1 MAKID
6 SNSKKRSDLRSAIE
20 KATEGMFYLSETD
33 AEISPFF
40 GGSVETTTLD
50 TILRQHEIENMNWV
64 EEVSFDFF
72 FSRLTQIKDW
82 FGDKERENTVRFGH
96 LKKLLETNLTD
107 LKVYR
112 IGKIRIDIY
121 VVGIDEEGNLAGV
134 KTMAVET

>member
-1 MAKID
+1 MTKID
-6 SNSKKRSDLRSAIE
+6 RKSKKRGDLRLAIE

-40 GGSVETTTLD
+40 GGPVETTTLN

-72 FSRLTQIKDW
+72 FPRLTQIKDW
-82 FGDKERENTVRFGH
+82 FGDKERENAVQFGH

-121 VVGIDEEGNLAGV
+121 VVGIDDEGNLAGV